1 MRHCRRWR
9 AARED
14 EWLGLRVLTKGE
26 TATDGCGSGQVR
38 GMTMAQSVRRIRNRV
53 FALGGVALTAAALA
67 ACGSSSSSTPASSSK
82 FTGTVTIGVDTAT
95 SGFFGESGVDG
106 DDGIT
111 MAVNTINKSGGLLGK
126 KVDVVFRNDNA
137 SVPTAISNTQSMIQN
152 DHVVALLGASTSSTV
167 GAMESL
173 ATQYKIPLMIWN
185 GNDIAT
191 VTKDYSKYAFQ
202 LQPNTYMEPLGAAQ
216 YLSKLPFRRYYFIT
230 PDYSFGRDD
239 IDSFQASMKSLGIH
253 LINLGVSYTQIGQPS
268 FTSDISAA
276 LATHPQMIF
285 LGIFGGDEV
294 TFIRQAE
301 SYNLFS
307 KTAVFGP
314 TGTDTLLALKGSTP
328 TKNLYL
334 NDRAPFFAIHS
345 AAMTS
350 FTNEFHKLYGSWP
363 SEWAILAYSAVQ
375 TWAQGV
381 QKAHSFGGN
390 AVSAALKGA
399 TIHSLRGTFQI
410 EACDNQA
417 VVPDYFGKVS
427 STILPK
433 YGFPLLTDLFVS
445 SPTKTLMSCSEALS
459 LRG

>member
-1 MRHCRRWR
+1 MTKKFKKSRQ
-9 AARED
+9 
-14 EWLGLRVLTKGE
+14 RVV
-26 TATDGCGSGQVR
+26 AI
-38 GMTMAQSVRRIRNRV
+38 A
-53 FALGGVALTAAALA
+53 GVAMAAALLA
-67 ACGSSSSSTPASSSK
+67 ACGSSSSSSSTSSSSSKSK

-111 MAVNTINKSGGLLGK
+111 MAVNAINKSGGLLGK
-126 KVDVVFRNDNA
+126 KVLVDFRNDNA
-137 SVPTAISNTQSMIQN
+137 SVPTAISNTQSLIQD
-152 DHVVALLGASTSSTV
+152 DHVSALFGASTSSTV

-173 ATQYKIPLMIWN
+173 ATKYQLPLMIWN

-191 VTKDYSKYAFQ
+191 VTTDYSKYAFQ

-216 YLSKLPFRRYYFIT
+216 YLSKLPYRRYYFIT

-239 IDSFQASMKSLGIH
+239 IDSFQASMKSLGIK
-253 LINLGVSYTQIGQPS
+253 LDNLGTSYTQIGQPS
-268 FTSDISAA
+268 FTSAISAA

-294 TFIRQAE
+294 TFIKQAE

-314 TGTDTLLALKGSTP
+314 TGTDTLLALGKSTP

-334 NDRAPFFAIHS
+334 NDRAPFFAIKT
-345 AAMTS
+345 AAMKT
-350 FTNEFHKLYGSWP
+350 FTNQFHTLYGSWP
-363 SEWAILAYSAVQ
+363 SEWGVLGYSAVQ
-375 TWAQGV
+375 SWAQGV
-381 QKAHSFGGN
+381 EKAKSFTGN
-390 AVSAALKGA
+390 AVSAALKGD
-399 TIHSLRGTFQI
+399 TVHTLKGSFQFQ
-410 EACDNQA
+410 ACDNQA
-417 VVPDYFGKVS
+417 VVPDYFGKVA
-427 STILPK
+427 STVSAK

-445 SPTKTLMSCSEALS
+445 SPTKTLMSCSQALK